1 MCLRSGQE
9 LPPPHTRVRR
19 SGKNFATNDAT
30 INQSPAHIEI
40 NR

>member
-9 LPPPHTRVRR
+9 LPLPPTRVRR
-19 SGKNFATNDAT
+19 SGENFLTNDAM